1 MVSSVRSSKGEES
14 NTRVAAMSMHAGT
27 RAVEN
32 DMAALQLGANSTVA
46 ASKVEIARR
55 AAEEAAAILELR
67 QVRELPI

>member
-14 NTRVAAMSMHAGT
+14 NTRVAAMSMHVGT

>member
-1 MVSSVRSSKGEES
+1 
-14 NTRVAAMSMHAGT
+14 MSMHVGT